1 MNQQKLKYLLFG
13 KFSFKRLVRA
23 FIFIYILLCCYAY
36 FFSDRL
42 IFQPQPSSYRDSSDI
57 LKLTTADGVQIS
69 AAYLPNSNA
78 EYTILYSHGNAED
91 LLDILP
97 IRIELQN
104 MGFAVFAYDYRG
116 YGTSQGTPSE
126 QNVYRDI
133 DTAYNYLTQNLSV
146 PPTRIIAYGRSV
158 GSGAAVDLA
167 VRHQLAGLILES
179 PFTTT
184 FRVITRI
191 PLLPFDKFRN
201 IDKIKNVHCPV
212 LIMHGKADT
221 VIPFAH
227 GQELF
232 AAANEPKR
240 YLWVDAAGHND
251 LMDVAAE
258 KYTKALREFSGL
270 LLQVKT

>member
-212 LIMHGKADT
+212 LVMHGKADT

-251 LMDVAAE
+251 LMDVAGE